1 MPGVIQDLL
10 EIVSSNIRNVSQVYG
25 MARVML
31 KKRYSGSLLGVIWA
45 LVKPTIY
52 CVVYW
57 FVMAVGIRGSS
68 KIEGITYGLWMI
80 PGIMAWFFFNDV
92 LNDSSASILD
102 NRHLVTK
109 LVYPVDTIPTSSVL
123 SFFFVHL
130 MMMGIAIA
138 IFILSGFGI
147 GIYLI
152 QLPYYMFCGLLLGFV
167 VAFLLSALSAVSK
180 DFKHVVRSLVTA
192 FFWLT
197 PSLWS
202 IKNVP
207 PILKTIIQSN
217 PFAYVVMGYRNCF
230 VSKTWFFSQMGYML
244 YFWLLMVVLILAAVF
259 VFKKLKNEFADVL

>member
-1 MPGVIQDLL
+1 LPQVIQDLFD
-10 EIVSSNIRNVSQVYG
+10 IVVSNIRNANQTLG

-31 KKRYSGSLLGVIWA
+31 TKRYSGSLLGIIWA

-57 FVMAVGIRGSS
+57 FVIAIGIRGSS
-68 KIEGITYGLWMI
+68 VIEGVAFSLWMI
-80 PGIMAWFFFNDV
+80 PGIMSWFFLSDT
-92 LNDSSASILD
+92 LTDSGASILD

-109 LVYPVDTIPTSSVL
+109 MVYPVETIPISSVL
-123 SFFFVHL
+123 SYFFVHL
-130 MMMGIAIA
+130 MMMAIVIA

-152 QLPYYMFCGLLLGFV
+152 QLPYYMLCALLLGFV

-180 DFKHVVRSLVTA
+180 DFKHIIRSLITA

-202 IKNVP
+202 IQKLP
-207 PILKTIIQSN
+207 AFLKIIVMGN
-217 PFAYVVMGYRNCF
+217 PFAYVVIGYRNCF
-230 VSKTWFFSQMGYML
+230 VSKTWFFQQLGYTL
-244 YFWLLMVVLILAAVF
+244 YFWGFLAVLALVAVF